1 MNGDTNYDR
10 VARFYDRLGTL
21 YSGGAI
27 ARSKKE
33 HLKWLT
39 PGQSVLYAGAGT
51 AEECVAAAALGASV
65 TICDKSE
72 RMLSAAR
79 RRFQKAGL
87 SADYEKRDALALSG
101 SFEVVV
107 APYFLNVFSPLHV
120 GHALAALAAKVQP
133 GGRLIVVDFR
143 APSGALPFRI
153 FQRVYYLLPQL
164 LFLLLTKNPWHEL
177 YNYRKISLLNAPN
190 LFEREQAI
198 TRVFGFPLLETICF
212 EKARSSRGGCE

>member
-1 MNGDTNYDR
+1 MSNYDR
-10 VARFYDRLGTL
+10 VARYYDLLGAV

-33 HLKWLT
+33 HLKWLS
-39 PGQSVLYAGAGT
+39 PGHSVRYAGAGT
-51 AEECVAAAALGASV
+51 AEECVQAAARGAHV

-79 RRFQKAGL
+79 RRFDAAVL
-87 SADYEKRDALALSG
+87 SAEYQNTDALTPSG
-101 SFEVVV
+101 SFDVVV
-107 APYFLNVFSPLHV
+107 APYFLNVFSPTQV
-120 GHALAALAAKVQP
+120 GPALASLAAQLRP
-133 GGRLIVVDFR
+133 RGRLIVVDFR

-153 FQRVYYLLPQL
+153 FQRIYYLFPQL
-164 LFLLLTKNPWHEL
+164 LFLLLTRNPWHEL
-177 YNYRKISLLNAPN
+177 YDYRKLALRNAPN
-190 LFEREQAI
+190 LVEREQAI